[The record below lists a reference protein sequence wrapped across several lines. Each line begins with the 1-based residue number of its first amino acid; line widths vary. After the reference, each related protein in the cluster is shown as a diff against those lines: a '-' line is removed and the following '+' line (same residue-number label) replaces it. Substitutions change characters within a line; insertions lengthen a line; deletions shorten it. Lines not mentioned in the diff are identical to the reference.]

1 MICRTMTEVEWIAC
15 ASMKHSE
22 QVHWKFPMT
31 DEPLGPPGQCEMLT
45 GILKTLARPNKR
57 RWLLLI
63 IRDAFQTELAASNWL
78 TQALQQEPH
87 LS

>member
-1 MICRTMTEVEWIAC
+1 MTEVEWIAC

-22 QVHWKFPMT
+22 QVYWKFPMT
-31 DEPLGPPGQCEMLT
+31 EEPLGPPGQCEVLT
-45 GILKTLARPNKR
+45 GILKTLGRPNKSR
-57 RWLLLI
+57 LLLLI
-63 IRDAFQTELAASNWL
+63 IRDASQTGLAASNRL